1 MAGPGFKLQH
11 WLPGRDEGV
20 TCKDG
25 RNLLSPQ
32 RTPRRHLYSSSN
44 NCTGCRAGMR
54 VPSFTP
60 LEAWAEMSFFGI
72 YGQGTCN
79 VTLKRGFGDLIQ
91 EACDCLAVALARLQL
106 SQHPWLGLGKIQK
119 PNPHLSALSAGKS
132 CLCLLEWP
140 WMGRNHCCFSHGV
153 AMWDRTITDNKQKE
167 GGG

>member
-79 VTLKRGFGDLIQ
+79 VTLKRGFGGWRD
-91 EACDCLAVALARLQL
+91 ASVKSAVHSQREPSSVPSTHIGWLTTTSSSREPNTISDTRLRIRRNTSHIPSSCHTSSL
-106 SQHPWLGLGKIQK
+106 EDGL
-119 PNPHLSALSAGKS
+119 
-132 CLCLLEWP
+132 
-140 WMGRNHCCFSHGV
+140 
-153 AMWDRTITDNKQKE
+153 
-167 GGG
+167 